1 MKRPIS
7 PYPKDVYAH
16 NAEIYKLMANPKRL
30 EILNILSKGTAT
42 LTDLTRIVGARKVNI
57 SQHLSIL
64 RHLKLVSVIKRSK
77 EVYYAIS
84 DPKIVTPCEIFKN
97 L

>member
-1 MKRPIS
+1 MKKPIS
-7 PYPKDVYAH
+7 PFPKDVYTH

-30 EILNILSKGTAT
+30 EILNILSRGTAT
-42 LTDLTRIVGARKVNI
+42 LTELTRIVGAKKVNI

-64 RHLKLVSVIKRSK
+64 KHLKLVIVSKRSK
-77 EVYYAIS
+77 EVYYSIVN
-84 DPKIVTPCEIFKN
+84 PQIVTPCRIFKN